1 MAGPVAAFGLFRL
14 GDRVYHLNHAHL
26 QALMYLMPSV
36 AGSMAIYLTRAR
48 GPFWSSRPARIL
60 VLAVTHAEAIA
71 TLLAGT

>member
-1 MAGPVAAFGLFRL
+1 
-14 GDRVYHLNHAHL
+14 
-26 QALMYLMPSV
+26 MYLMPSV